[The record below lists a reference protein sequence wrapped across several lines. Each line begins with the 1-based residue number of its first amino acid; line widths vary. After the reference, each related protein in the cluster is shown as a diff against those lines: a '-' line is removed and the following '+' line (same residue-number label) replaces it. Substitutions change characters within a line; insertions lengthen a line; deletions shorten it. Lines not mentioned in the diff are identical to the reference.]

1 MVSVEQVGWLFAKER
16 ITAGEHLGPENTA
29 NYGLGGVKNRVRLPL
44 YRSTEVMDGLLPG
57 I

>member
-29 NYGLGGVKNRVRLPL
+29 NCGLGESKTGSAYHYIGALR
-44 YRSTEVMDGLLPG
+44 
-57 I
+57 